1 MKVSKS
7 RIRQLISESINSVIK
22 EESKSKEGVICDG
35 GNGLEMCAG
44 KIKKHVLSKE
54 PGKKTVSLKELNE
67 MFDFYLL
74 DRTSLIRV
82 MEKGIDSGLKNAT
95 KFELS
100 EKEYHHQQL
109 NYNPFGMTVPPKVV
123 K

>member
-1 MKVSKS
+1 MKISKL
-7 RIRQLISESINSVIK
+7 RIRQLINESIQSVIK
-22 EESKSKEGVICDG
+22 EESSSKEGIIVDG
-35 GNGLEMCAG
+35 ANGLEMCAG

-54 PGKKTVSLKELNE
+54 PGKKTVSLEELNK
-67 MFDFYLL
+67 MFDFYYL
-74 DRTSLIRV
+74 DRVGLTRV
-82 MEKGIDSGLKNAT
+82 MEKGADSGLKNAT

-100 EKEYHHQQL
+100 EKEHHHQKL